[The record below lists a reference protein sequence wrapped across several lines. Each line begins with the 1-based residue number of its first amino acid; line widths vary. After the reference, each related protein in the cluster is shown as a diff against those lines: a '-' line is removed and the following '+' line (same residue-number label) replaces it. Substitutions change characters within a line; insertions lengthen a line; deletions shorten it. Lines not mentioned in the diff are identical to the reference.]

1 MQKKYNRPR
10 RRRRRRKRAGKIE
23 FRRGTTSST

>member
-10 RRRRRRKRAGKIE
+10 RRGRRKRAGKIE